1 MSRPM
6 VKINDEDDDDEEEE
20 DDDEKDKDEDEE
32 EGWSSRAERPP
43 LLILVMGFPAAN
55 SLSLTYRTRAEH
67 RACLHLFV
75 KTRVR

>member
-6 VKINDEDDDDEEEE
+6 VKINDEDDDDEDDDDEDEE
-20 DDDEKDKDEDEE
+20 DDDEKDKDEDDEEE

-55 SLSLTYRTRAEH
+55 SLSLT
-67 RACLHLFV
+67 
-75 KTRVR
+75 